1 MNGVKHVRFHNH
13 TFWGMMLFVVSMAL
27 PMTPKTVPRV
37 NLQIG
42 SQIEKVDG
50 IEGIG
55 GIEGR
60 QEIEQGEIDTIECID
75 CNPLIFGERL
85 NINRASIEHL
95 QSLPQIG
102 PSRAQA
108 IVNLRQE
115 RGGFQ
120 SIEELDDVRGIGPK
134 TLLKLMPYIST
145 EP

>member
-1 MNGVKHVRFHNH
+1 MNGVRHVRFHNH
-13 TFWGMMLFVVSMAL
+13 AFWGMMLFVVSMAL

-50 IEGIG
+50 IEGGEG
-55 GIEGR
+55 GEK
-60 QEIEQGEIDTIECID
+60 IEQREIDAIECID

-85 NINRASIEHL
+85 DINRASIEHL

>member
-1 MNGVKHVRFHNH
+1 MNGMRLVRFHNH

-50 IEGIG
+50 IEGR
-55 GIEGR
+55 E
-60 QEIEQGEIDTIECID
+60 EIEQRKIDTIECID

-85 NINRASIEHL
+85 DINRASIEHL
-95 QSLPQIG
+95 RSLPQIG

-108 IVNLRQE
+108 IVDLRQE

-145 EP
+145 EPE